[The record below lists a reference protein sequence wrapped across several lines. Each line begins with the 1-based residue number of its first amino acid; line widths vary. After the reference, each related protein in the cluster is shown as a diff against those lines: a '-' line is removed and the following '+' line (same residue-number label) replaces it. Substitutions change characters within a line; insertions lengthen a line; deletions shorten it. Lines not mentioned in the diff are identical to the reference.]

1 MDNEDLETA
10 KLIQKLTGSN
20 LDVKALET
28 DIIEG
33 MHQLVHTP
41 KNGVREPVVD
51 TSIIINDLKAQGLLL
66 FDPVNRPT

>member
-33 MHQLVHTP
+33 MH
-41 KNGVREPVVD
+41 
-51 TSIIINDLKAQGLLL
+51 
-66 FDPVNRPT
+66 